1 MVWSYFFR
9 KPGGKILFY
18 SIVVL
23 IFGIL
28 TSFLIGNSSG
38 GKKLS
43 KKEEVIKANPQQK
56 EGWWKSEA
64 KEMVR
69 KQIEARGIKDERL
82 LEVME
87 NTPRH
92 KFVPGRYRKSA
103 YDDSPLPIG
112 EGQTISQPY
121 IVALMTT
128 SLDIQ
133 GSEKVL
139 EIGTGSGYQAAIL
152 AQLTKEVYTI
162 EVIEELANM
171 AEGRLKK
178 MGYENVHVKWGD
190 GYQGWPDKAPFDRI
204 IVTAAPEKIPQALVE
219 QLKPGGK
226 MVLPVGDTFQL
237 LKVVS
242 KTADGKIKKNTIT
255 GVRFVPMI
263 HPDKPIQPDDE

>member
-1 MVWSYFFR
+1 
-9 KPGGKILFY
+9 
-18 SIVVL
+18 
-23 IFGIL
+23 
-28 TSFLIGNSSG
+28 
-38 GKKLS
+38 
-43 KKEEVIKANPQQK
+43 
-56 EGWWKSEA
+56 
-64 KEMVR
+64 MVR
-69 KQIEARGIKDERL
+69 KQIESRGIKDERVL
-82 LEVME
+82 KVME

-92 KFVPGRYRKSA
+92 KFVPGRYSKSA

-112 EGQTISQPY
+112 KGQTISQPY

-152 AQLTKEVYTI
+152 AQLVKEVYTI

-190 GYQGWPDKAPFDRI
+190 GYKGWPDEAPFDRI
-204 IVTAAPEKIPQALVE
+204 IVTAAPERIPQALIE

-263 HPDKPIQPDDE
+263 HPDEPIPPDEE